1 MIRSCDSAAR
11 RRKWSRDGGIPAHR
25 ELGGAHDRGPV
36 RCLDAPADEF
46 VLNVSAIEIYR
57 Q

>member
-1 MIRSCDSAAR
+1 MVQPFDNE
-11 RRKWSRDGGIPAHR
+11 GGQGMVEYLLIVSLVVLTIA
-25 ELGGAHDRGPV
+25 GPV